1 MGPDEYKITG
11 ELYIQTEDH
20 GYIQI
25 PAKIANLTFEECV
38 DHVIKDDE
46 EAYKRALAIGNSDS
60 ITFTFY
66 MRKKVSAKRFKK
78 ILISKGL
85 SRDDAD
91 FLCYIIGYYKGKVS
105 YLDVYFNTLF
115 LNPSVRYYDV
125 FNYVTT
131 KGEAK

>member
-1 MGPDEYKITG
+1 MGPDENKLTG
-11 ELYIQTEDH
+11 ELYIQSENY
-20 GYIQI
+20 GYVQI
-25 PAKIANLTFEECV
+25 PSKIVNLTFEECV

-46 EAYKRALAIGNSDS
+46 EAYKRAMTIRSTDS
-60 ITFTFY
+60 FTFTFH

-85 SRDDAD
+85 SRDYAG
-91 FLCYIIGYYKGKVS
+91 FLCYTVGNYKGKVS

-115 LNPSVRYYDV
+115 LNPFVRYYDI
-125 FNYVTT
+125 FNYIVT

>member
-1 MGPDEYKITG
+1 MGAEENKLTG
-11 ELYIQTEDH
+11 ELYVQSQDY
-20 GYIQI
+20 GYVQI
-25 PAKIANLTFEECV
+25 PSKIATLTFEECV

-46 EAYKRALAIGNSDS
+46 EAYKRALTIRNSDS

-78 ILISKGL
+78 ILMAKGF

-91 FLCYIIGYYKGKVS
+91 FLCYLVGWLNGKVC
-105 YLDVYFNTLF
+105 YCDIYWNILF
-115 LNPSVRYYDV
+115 LNPSVRYYNV
-125 FNYVTT
+125 FNYIVT